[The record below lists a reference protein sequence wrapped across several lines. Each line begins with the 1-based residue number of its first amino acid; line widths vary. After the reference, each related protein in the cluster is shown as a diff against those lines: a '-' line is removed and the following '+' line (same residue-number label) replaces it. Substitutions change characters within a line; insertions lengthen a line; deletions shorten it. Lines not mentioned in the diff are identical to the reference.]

1 MNEEEE
7 DDINNILH
15 SSFEDKEDFS
25 IDNNEHNLELK
36 ILTESDNERAQ
47 FLDEELKLDKGGTYI
62 YSDNDIRLKEKVKKT
77 LRLAYNSNLSEKKE
91 AIVKWKKEY
100 EYLLKKEQVKGIKVN
115 EIQRKRSYSINQVHN
130 NMLLT
135 KNEYKHIYLTKL
147 LILLKVLFNISLF
160 SNIFILS
167 HTSLINI

>member
-100 EYLLKKEQVKGIKVN
+100 EYLLKKEQVKGIIVN
-115 EIQRKRSYSINQVHN
+115 EIQRKINIIYQRSH
-130 NMLLT
+130 
-135 KNEYKHIYLTKL
+135 KHITKIMEELNEL
-147 LILLKVLFNISLF
+147 LEKMDENFAKDS
-160 SNIFILS
+160 
-167 HTSLINI
+167 

>member
-62 YSDNDIRLKEKVKKT
+62 YSDNDISIKEKVKKT
-77 LRLAYNSNLSEKKE
+77 LRLA
-91 AIVKWKKEY
+91 
-100 EYLLKKEQVKGIKVN
+100 
-115 EIQRKRSYSINQVHN
+115 
-130 NMLLT
+130 
-135 KNEYKHIYLTKL
+135 
-147 LILLKVLFNISLF
+147 
-160 SNIFILS
+160 
-167 HTSLINI
+167 